1 MGVNESYLDDLVHD
15 DGDEEVEEDGGDV
28 LEAVGVEHHVHV
40 LGAAAGGRRGH
51 RQGHVVVQRD
61 EQRRHRGRDLK
72 KDKVSL
78 SMNDVY
84 FKSCVNSL
92 NQNIDFSFVWWLYC
106 RVRFQDTYL
115 LRLEMS

>member
-1 MGVNESYLDDLVHD
+1 MHD

-72 KDKVSL
+72 KVKEFPSL
-78 SMNDVY
+78 SSKLVLLRLWKLIDIEIVL
-84 FKSCVNSL
+84 FSEWL
-92 NQNIDFSFVWWLYC
+92 NI
-106 RVRFQDTYL
+106 FQDTL
-115 LRLEMS
+115 LLLLQMSLKI